1 MDQQTMRDYIED
13 LMEERAK
20 LYEQITNLK
29 ALISSLC
36 DGIIAFNGDEEESKD
51 AHVQ

>member
-29 ALISSLC
+29 ALITSLC
-36 DGIIAFNGDEEESKD
+36 DGIIAFNSDEDESD
-51 AHVQ
+51 NVHV